1 MWKREQTIFW
11 SVWELPHVHQNPSL
25 GEAGALYFSSLS
37 VTPSR
42 GVLGP
47 WKQIVQNYQKTV
59 TKMDLVL
66 TSDWH
71 EQLVTFLSFYP

>member
-1 MWKREQTIFW
+1 MWKREQMIFW

-25 GEAGALYFSSLS
+25 GEAGALYSPALS

-47 WKQIVQNYQKTV
+47 WKQIV
-59 TKMDLVL
+59 
-66 TSDWH
+66 
-71 EQLVTFLSFYP
+71 